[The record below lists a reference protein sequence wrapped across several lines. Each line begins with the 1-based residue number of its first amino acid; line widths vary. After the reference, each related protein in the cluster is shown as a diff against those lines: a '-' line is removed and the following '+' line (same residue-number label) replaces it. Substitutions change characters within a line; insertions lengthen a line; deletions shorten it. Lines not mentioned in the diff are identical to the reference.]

1 MKIPKPQKK
10 NNHKIT
16 KTKKCNI
23 SKSSKAGGWNNQLC
37 AVFVHSRIV
46 WAQKK
51 KFFIP
56 ILTFPLLPSVT
67 VIGSEASKNAVLH
80 CFALFFDVFSSVEAS
95 PVPILCRCFIYVI
108 FAVSNAKRKLEIQ
121 ILNSKI
127 WILSC
132 NGSFWRQNRCFA
144 PFCTVFQRFLVCGGL
159 PGAHTPQM
167 LHVCNVC
174 GQ

>member
-1 MKIPKPQKK
+1 MKIPKPQEK

-108 FAVSNAKRKLEIQ
+108 FEVSNAKGSLKFKFWIQ
-121 ILNSKI
+121 KFE
-127 WILSC
+127 
-132 NGSFWRQNRCFA
+132 FWAVTARFGAKMLFLHC
-144 PFCTVFQRFLVCGGL
+144 FCTVFRRFLVCGS
-159 PGAHTPQM
+159 PHTLQM
-167 LHVCNVC
+167 LHICNVC
-174 GQ
+174 G